1 MRKRSEAALSQIEN
15 VSPNLGQAYIID
27 SFMVIVFGGV
37 GNLLGT
43 LTGALTLGVANKLVE
58 PALGAVAAKVL
69 ILAFIVGFIQ
79 FRPQGLFPE
88 RGRVID

>member
-1 MRKRSEAALSQIEN
+1 MTDVTSPLSP
-15 VSPNLGQAYIID
+15 STRLYR
-27 SFMVIVFGGV
+27 
-37 GNLLGT
+37 
-43 LTGALTLGVANKLVE
+43 
-58 PALGAVAAKVL
+58 ALGAVAAKVL